1 MFDLLSSGFPV
12 IFSHWSTCLRIDL
25 SVIRVVFSHERDKT
39 MIDDFYQVERR
50 NQFSDNHFRV
60 ILQLEW
66 QIGAN
71 AASSIV
77 AAFPYIIGKETA
89 LFRYWFENTI
99 YHIWHSWPHGTNN
112 NNISYI
118 RYGFLYFKSYLG
130 RFFLKKTIFTR
141 KE

>member
-12 IFSHWSTCLRIDL
+12 IFSHWSACLRIDL

-50 NQFSDNHFRV
+50 NQFPDNHFRA

-71 AASSIV
+71 AASSNV
-77 AAFPYIIGKETA
+77 VAFPYIIEKETA
-89 LFRYWFENTI
+89 LFRDRFENVI
-99 YHIWHSWPHGTNN
+99 YRTWHA
-112 NNISYI
+112 Y
-118 RYGFLYFKSYLG
+118 K
-130 RFFLKKTIFTR
+130 
-141 KE
+141 